1 MHEWE
6 YSKVDLNDLPR
17 KTEDIDL
24 LNDAGAEGWEII
36 TITPNMIAYLKR
48 QIERPTPA
56 PSRSSS
62 RAKVSQT

>member
-1 MHEWE
+1 LE
-6 YSKVDLNDLPR
+6 YSKGDLNDLPR

-24 LNDAGAEGWEII
+24 LNHAGAEGWEVV
-36 TITPNMIAYLKR
+36 TIMSNGIAYLKR

-62 RAKVSQT
+62 RVKVPQA